1 MRRHAAAFLAMML
14 ISTAS
19 GARANDLGPFV
30 QSNSSVGADC
40 RDFRKMPDGRWRILR
55 STQVSVGAHSYSAV
69 EGYLSAS
76 NLQSDE
82 LSIYRAVEEKCR
94 PR

>member
-1 MRRHAAAFLAMML
+1 MKVPAGTFLAMML
-14 ISTAS
+14 IFTVS
-19 GARANDLGPFV
+19 GARANDLGPLV

-76 NLQSDE
+76 SVQSDG